1 NLCLLFSLASNESM
15 SITTFDS
22 TKEYLFK
29 LLTDIGEG
37 KIQLPDF
44 QRGWVWDDDHIKS
57 ILASVSLSYPI
68 GAVMMMETGNADV
81 RFKTRLVEG
90 VELDSKP
97 EPDEL
102 VLDGQQRLTSLYQ
115 ALFCN
120 KPVLTRDIRNIPIE
134 RWYYIDIEKALDPNI
149 DREEAIFSVPAE
161 KVKKDL
167 WGNPVEDYSTW
178 EKEYEAG
185 VFPLAL
191 IQDYFEWKTG
201 YDEYHN
207 YNKEQLKQ
215 FNEFSKEII
224 KRFEQYQVPVIT
236 LGKATPK
243 EAVCQVFEKVNT
255 GGVSLNVF
263 ELLTATYAA
272 ENFQLRDDW
281 EKRKRQIHEYKVLRS
296 IENTDFLQAVTLL
309 ATYAQ
314 KQNDPKAP
322 VSCKRKDI
330 LSLSLEDYQAYADIA
345 TDGFIK
351 AAKFL
356 HSQKI
361 FDSRDLPYRT
371 QIVPLASTMGYQKDK
386 AENDGVKS
394 KLARWYWCGVLGEL
408 YGSAVE
414 TRFAKDFPELI
425 SWIEKGTQLTTTIQD
440 ANFTASRLYTL
451 RSRNSAAYKGISALL
466 LMNGGL
472 DFRSGYS
479 IDNQMYFD
487 EKIDIHHNFPRK
499 FCQLK
504 GIDPKHCD
512 CIVNKTPLSA
522 KTNRMIGGK
531 APSEYINRLQ
541 KSAEIEQARM
551 NEILESHL
559 IDPQAVRQNNFES
572 FFNDRLNKI
581 LNIIED
587 AMGKAP
593 AVDIVQYMMLQ
604 DQSEHEEF
612 EDDRY

>member
-1 NLCLLFSLASNESM
+1 M

-90 VELDSKP
+90 VELNSKP

-102 VLDGQQRLTSLYQ
+102 ILDGQQRLTSLFQ

-120 KPVLTRDIRNIPIE
+120 KPVSTRDSRNMPIE
-134 RWYYIDIEKALDPNI
+134 RWYYIDIEKALDQNI

-161 KVKKDL
+161 KIRKDL

-207 YNKEQLKQ
+207 YNKEQLKR

-255 GGVSLNVF
+255 GGVSLSVF

-281 EKRKRQIHEYKVLRS
+281 VKRRKQIHEHKALRS
-296 IENTDFLQAVTLL
+296 IDSTDFLQAVTLL

-314 KQNDPKAP
+314 KQNDPKAA

-330 LSLSLEDYQAYADIA
+330 LNLSLKDYKTYADTA
-345 TDGFIK
+345 TAGFLK

-371 QIVPLASTMGYQKDK
+371 QVVPLAATMGYLKDK

-414 TRFAKDFPELI
+414 TRFARDFPELI
-425 SWIEKGTQLTTTIQD
+425 SWIGGKGSEPTTIQD

-451 RSRNSAAYKGISALL
+451 RTRNSAAYKGISALL
-466 LMNGGL
+466 LRNGGL
-472 DFRSGYS
+472 DFRSGDP
-479 IDNQMYFD
+479 IDHQLYFD
-487 EKIDIHHNFPRK
+487 EKLDIHHIFPRE
-499 FCQLK
+499 FCRLNN
-504 GIDPKHCD
+504 IDPKRCD

-522 KTNRMIGGK
+522 KTNRMIGGR

-541 KSAEIEQARM
+541 KSADIKQERM
-551 NEILESHL
+551 NKILESHL
-559 IDPQAVRQNNFES
+559 ISPQAIRQNDFES
-572 FFNDRLNKI
+572 FFNERMKNI
-581 LNIIED
+581 LSIIEK
-587 AMGKAP
+587 AMGKTP
-593 AVDIVQYMMLQ
+593 AVDVVQDITLQ
-604 DQSEHEEF
+604 DQTEYEEF
-612 EDDRY
+612 EDDSI